1 MPDVQLRPATRTD
14 AAELIEANRQSRSLH
29 HPWVAPCTDQAS
41 FDAWLDRALTGP
53 TIRLIAREAATSAL
67 VGVVSLS
74 EIVLGPL
81 RSAYLGF
88 YGNGAIT
95 RRGLMTEAVREGL
108 RHGFG
113 DVGLHRV
120 EANIQPANARSVALV
135 RRLGFRLEG
144 VSIDYLF
151 IDGAWRSCERW
162 ALLDREFE
170 HPS

>member
-1 MPDVQLRPATRTD
+1 MPDVQLRPATRAD

-53 TIRLIAREAATSAL
+53 TIRLIAREAATSTL

-95 RRGLMTEAVREGL
+95 GRGLMTEAVRERSVHPRAAHDPEGAARP
-108 RHGFG
+108 RHGRG
-113 DVGLHRV
+113 RHRRGARLHDLLPLLR
-120 EANIQPANARSVALV
+120 P
-135 RRLGFRLEG
+135 RRLRRKL
-144 VSIDYLF
+144 
-151 IDGAWRSCERW
+151 
-162 ALLDREFE
+162 
-170 HPS
+170 